1 MPALAVQQPYYIN
14 QKQKAT
20 IYNFPKQKTLRCGK
34 STEMECLYNKDEILS
49 VYNVFK
55 TDVDNATTVNKEKN
69 AMRNL
74 TMFICAINIGLRGG
88 DFCKL
93 TWKDVYEDGWRI
105 KKSQKFVPEKTERRD
120 RCGNVIKRKYVK
132 LRYDSDFKMAIQ
144 NWHKWLEDHNETPEL
159 TDYIFSSNKGEHI
172 GEMTWYRT
180 VERNRIKAGIKQ
192 SIGTHGLR
200 KTFGH
205 SYYLAAPDKQ
215 QALIQLMTI
224 FGHADMRITLRYIC
238 ITDEEIF
245 KNQERMCIFSNEEE
259 TPEDYLCPQDDSDMI
274 E

>member
-20 IYNFPKQKTLRCGK
+20 IYNFPKQKTLRRGK

-224 FGHADMRITLRYIC
+224 FGHSDMRITLRYIC
-238 ITDEEIF
+238 ITD
-245 KNQERMCIFSNEEE
+245 
-259 TPEDYLCPQDDSDMI
+259 
-274 E
+274 